1 MMARERNAGGLR
13 PSSNMLKTEDAEDC
27 LEAAFEMLMR
37 QDAVQLTKQV
47 TLRLWITGHKS
58 EYRGSMPRLQA
69 SWT

>member
-1 MMARERNAGGLR
+1 
-13 PSSNMLKTEDAEDC
+13 MLKTEDAEDC